1 MKTFTTIAAR
11 ALGLALVLSA
21 AAGTATASFDVPE
34 IDPGSMGGALTL
46 LVGGVM
52 MLTGRARRAAK

>member
-1 MKTFTTIAAR
+1 MKMLTKTAAT

-21 AAGTATASFDVPE
+21 LAGTASAGFDVPE

>member
-21 AAGTATASFDVPE
+21 AAGTATAGFDVPE

>member
-1 MKTFTTIAAR
+1 MKMLTKTAAT
-11 ALGLALVLSA
+11 ALGRACVLSA
-21 AAGTATASFDVPE
+21 LAGTASAGFDVPE